1 MKTTIKKLTLNL
13 DENRIKDLINFLGV
27 QKIEDTRNIIEK
39 YDLDSNEYY
48 TDETLDI
55 IYYGLEDLL
64 K

>member
-55 IYYGLEDLL
+55 IYCGLEDLL